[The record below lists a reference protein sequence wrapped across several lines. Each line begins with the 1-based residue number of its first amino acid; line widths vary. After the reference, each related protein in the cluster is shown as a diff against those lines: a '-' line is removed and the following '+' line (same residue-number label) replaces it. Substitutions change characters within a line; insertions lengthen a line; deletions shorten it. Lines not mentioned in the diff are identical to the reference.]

1 MRRTEGL
8 SMRINKE
15 EEDAGI
21 TIIRIKKG
29 EKDGGIVY
37 ILN

>member
-1 MRRTEGL
+1 
-8 SMRINKE
+8 MRINKE

-21 TIIRIKKG
+21 TIIRIKKR

>member
-1 MRRTEGL
+1 
-8 SMRINKE
+8 MRINKE

>member
-1 MRRTEGL
+1 
-8 SMRINKE
+8 MRINKE

-21 TIIRIKKG
+21 TNKNKERREG
-29 EKDGGIVY
+29 RMNCH